1 LRLRGFAGKQKS
13 GSARCEL
20 TGYAEGMK
28 ADDLTREQAHV
39 IADRVA
45 EMARYLLRLRKRMY
59 ELGFPEDDTLYELTG
74 EARHHVHMLW
84 LDLHGRSASGISKP
98 PKN

>member
-1 LRLRGFAGKQKS
+1 
-13 GSARCEL
+13 
-20 TGYAEGMK
+20 MK